1 MLQSVTPTIFSFL
14 ANGIDTSFQDNFF
27 IRDSLL
33 TAQGHTQCAHLRNTF
48 PHHSD
53 ISIILASPLRRAI
66 QTAIESFSPALVRP
80 EVKLL
85 LVPAAQEISAKPCDI
100 GHEREDLEREMRM
113 VLSKEGEEGFNVE
126 KIDYSIVEDGWSRK
140 VCSRSQF
147 QIRTEEMLIC
157 VL

>member
-1 MLQSVTPTIFSFL
+1 
-14 ANGIDTSFQDNFF
+14 
-27 IRDSLL
+27 
-33 TAQGHTQCAHLRNTF
+33 
-48 PHHSD
+48 
-53 ISIILASPLRRAI
+53 
-66 QTAIESFSPALVRP
+66 
-80 EVKLL
+80 
-85 LVPAAQEISAKPCDI
+85 VPAAQEISAKPCDI

-113 VLSKEGEEGFNVE
+113 ALSKEGEEGFNVE